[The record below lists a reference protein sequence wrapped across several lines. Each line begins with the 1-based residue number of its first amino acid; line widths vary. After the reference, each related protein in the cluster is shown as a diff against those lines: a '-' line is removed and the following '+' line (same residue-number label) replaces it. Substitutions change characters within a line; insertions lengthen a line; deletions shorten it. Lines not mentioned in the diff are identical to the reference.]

1 MTSNLSSTLLKG
13 ACFALALTTF
23 ACKDR
28 TEDASTTTSGGAVAD
43 ATVIEIAEVDLGKGI
58 QSDKTIRDE
67 TDDFGQRDSVYAS
80 VRTTGAANSATIT
93 ARWTFQDGQLVDER
107 TETISPT
114 GSGDANTVFFITQP
128 NGLPKG
134 NYTLTVLLNGAE
146 AQKKEFEVK

>member
-1 MTSNLSSTLLKG
+1 MMSNLSSTMLKG

-28 TEDASTTTSGGAVAD
+28 TDDASTTTSGGAVAD

-80 VRTTGAANSATIT
+80 VRTTGTANAATLT
-93 ARWTFQDGQLVDER
+93 ARWTFQDGQVVDER
-107 TETISPT
+107 SETISPT
-114 GSGDANTVFFITQP
+114 GEANTVFFIAQP
-128 NGLPKG
+128 GGLPKG

>member
-1 MTSNLSSTLLKG
+1 MMRHPFRTLLTG
-13 ACFALALTTF
+13 ACFTLALTTVG
-23 ACKDR
+23 CKDR

-43 ATVIEIAEVDLGKGI
+43 APALEIVEVDLGKGV

-80 VRTTGAANSATIT
+80 VRTRGSADAATIT
-93 ARWTFQDGQLVDER
+93 ARWNFEDGQVVDER
-107 TETISPT
+107 SETISPT
-114 GSGDANTVFFITQP
+114 GEANTTFFISQA

-134 NYTLTVLLNGAE
+134 KYTLTVLLNGSE

>member
-1 MTSNLSSTLLKG
+1 MTRHPFRTLLTG
-13 ACFALALTTF
+13 ACFALALTTA

-28 TEDASTTTSGGAVAD
+28 TDDASTTTSGGAVAD
-43 ATVIEIAEVDLGKGI
+43 ASAIQIAEVDLGKGI

-80 VRTTGAANSATIT
+80 VRTTGSADAATLT
-93 ARWTFQDGQLVDER
+93 ARWTFEDGQVVDER
-107 TETISPT
+107 SETISPT
-114 GSGDANTVFFITQP
+114 GDASTTFFISQP

-134 NYTLTVLLNGAE
+134 KYTLTVLLNGAE

>member
-1 MTSNLSSTLLKG
+1 MMTNPANTLLKT

-23 ACKDR
+23 ACRERADD
-28 TEDASTTTSGGAVAD
+28 TGSTTTAGGAVAD
-43 ATVIEIAEVDLGKGI
+43 AIEVVEVDLGKGI

-67 TDDFGQRDSVYAS
+67 TDDFTQRDTVFAS
-80 VRTTGAANSATIT
+80 VRTRGSADNATIT
-93 ARWTFQDGQLVDER
+93 ARWTFQDGQVVDER

-114 GSGDANTVFFITQP
+114 GETNTEFHISQA

-134 NYTLTVLLNGAE
+134 KYTLSVLLNGVE

>member
-1 MTSNLSSTLLKG
+1 MTRHPYRTLVTG
-13 ACFALALTTF
+13 ACFALALTTV

-28 TEDASTTTSGGAVAD
+28 TEDASTTTAGGAVAD
-43 ATVIEIAEVDLGKGI
+43 APAIQIVEVDLGKGV

-80 VRTTGAANSATIT
+80 VRTSGSADAATIT
-93 ARWTFQDGQLVDER
+93 ARWTFQDGQVVDER
-107 TETISPT
+107 SETISPT
-114 GSGDANTVFFITQP
+114 GETNTSFFISQA

-134 NYTLTVLLNGAE
+134 KYTLSVLLNGAE

>member
-1 MTSNLSSTLLKG
+1 MMRNLSSTLLKG

-28 TEDASTTTSGGAVAD
+28 TDDASTTTSGGAVAD
-43 ATVIEIAEVDLGKGI
+43 ATAIEIAEVDLGKGV
-58 QSDKTIRDE
+58 QADKTIRDE
-67 TDDFGQRDSVYAS
+67 TDDFAPRDSVYAS
-80 VRTTGAANSATIT
+80 VRTTGSSNSATIT
-93 ARWTFQDGQLVDER
+93 ARWTFQDGQVVDER

-114 GSGDANTVFFITQP
+114 GDAHTVFFITQP

-134 NYTLTVLLNGAE
+134 NYTLSVLLNGAE